1 MPIVSLTGFN
11 GTAFAH
17 NQQLSNLVINNNM
30 YNASMTLL
38 PVDNGINRVFG
49 QFNVNDSP
57 GPRFAALGSKYS
69 TPTYV
74 GNPFITVGPS
84 STDANSGCLAIS
96 ANLGNSSDW
105 WCGWGMYFGELGF
118 TSTTSYRVGLRVYQ
132 ANRFSPYAMQ
142 VSVMSTNA
150 RSLVRFQNDQPLGTE
165 KYYEFEWFADTKTFN
180 MYIDDELVT
189 TTGPGFTTYNPWE
202 SICFFKEVYNGGT
215 PIAGTNME
223 FKDLYIQRI
232 DSAADIRLGSATRV
246 WAFKPSSDD
255 DVSYLRPPAFNSN
268 AAVAAGDMFANPTA
282 IPNPSTS
289 FLSATELGQYDMY
302 NTNAEDIAVKLATI
316 EAVQV
321 RGYGQNPLAGT
332 RQFSSRVTLNGILAE
347 ADPIAVPFN
356 TGFRHSRLLMT
367 NDPNGT
373 RWTPATVAALKIGTQ
388 VKA

>member
-1 MPIVSLTGFN
+1 
-11 GTAFAH
+11 
-17 NQQLSNLVINNNM
+17 
-30 YNASMTLL
+30 
-38 PVDNGINRVFG
+38 
-49 QFNVNDSP
+49 
-57 GPRFAALGSKYS
+57 
-69 TPTYV
+69 
-74 GNPFITVGPS
+74 
-84 STDANSGCLAIS
+84 
-96 ANLGNSSDW
+96 
-105 WCGWGMYFGELGF
+105 
-118 TSTTSYRVGLRVYQ
+118 
-132 ANRFSPYAMQ
+132 
-142 VSVMSTNA
+142 
-150 RSLVRFQNDQPLGTE
+150 
-165 KYYEFEWFADTKTFN
+165 